1 MKSKIKELENIVSNL
16 NQQIDH
22 VEKHRKQL
30 IAKKE
35 LLVEQIRKQEEMFK
49 PINVYCISTMS
60 SGKSTLINAMLGE
73 KLIPAYDYASTAS
86 IIRIKD
92 NDKKRYRAT
101 AFDKDDNVLEK
112 LDRLDYNIMSRLDMD
127 DNVQEIHIDGDIP
140 FINSKD
146 ANLILVDTPGTNSPR
161 NSDHLKTIF
170 KAIENSPESIVLYVI
185 NSTQFGIIDD
195 NVLLDKI
202 AKAMKNAGKRSYDR
216 FIFVANK
223 MDSFHPREE
232 SIQDALDAVRE
243 YLKDKG
249 IENPNI
255 YPASASTALG
265 IKTLLSVLEAK
276 NVDFFDFLDVL
287 DDTKYDAIYD
297 ETYDAIGL
305 VRKLNRNRS
314 LHLEEYAPL
323 PKAKK
328 EKIKAELIKAEETN
342 DKNKQA
348 LIHSG
353 IPSIEVAIL
362 DLIDRKTVADST
374 ALI

>member
-1 MKSKIKELENIVSNL
+1 MILKNKIKELENIVSNL

-73 KLIPAYDYASTAS
+73 KLIPAYNQACTAT
-86 IIRIKD
+86 ITRIKD
-92 NDKKRYRAT
+92 NDKKGYKAT

-112 LDRLDYNIMSRLDMD
+112 LDRLDYNIMSRLNMD
-127 DNVQEIHIDGDIP
+127 DNVQEVHIDGDIP
-140 FINSKD
+140 FVSSKD
-146 ANLILVDTPGTNSPR
+146 TNLILVDTPGPNNFR

-170 KAIENSPESIVLYVI
+170 KAIENSPESIVLYII
-185 NSTQFGIIDD
+185 NSAQIGIIDD

-202 AKAMKNAGKRSYDR
+202 AKAMKNEGKRSHDR
-216 FIFVANK
+216 FIFVVNK
-223 MDSFHPREE
+223 MEVYDPKIE
-232 SIQDALDAVRE
+232 SIPDTLDAVRE
-243 YLKDKG
+243 YLKDKD

-255 YPASASTALG
+255 YPASAFTALG
-265 IKTLLSVLEAK
+265 IRTLLSVPGIESI
-276 NVDFFDFLDVL
+276 DL
-287 DDTKYDAIYD
+287 DDLDDAMFK
-297 ETYDAIGL
+297 TMGL
-305 VRKLNRNRS
+305 RRKLNRNRS

-342 DKNKQA
+342 DENKQA

-353 IPSIEVAIL
+353 IPSIEAAIL